1 MRSAAGARLPLS
13 GSRAAAD
20 EPEATAEAEVAVLRF
35 APASEPGAFQ
45 NLMEQAAVPSSS
57 AEAAVVASATAAV
70 EAAVA

>member
-13 GSRAAAD
+13 GSRVAVDELEAA
-20 EPEATAEAEVAVLRF
+20 AEAEVAVLRF

-45 NLMEQAAVPSSS
+45 DLMEQAAVPSSF
-57 AEAAVVASATAAV
+57 AEAAVVASATAVV